1 MKYIDVVGKN
11 IEEAIKQGLIELNTT
26 EDNVEVTVLKQAGM
40 FSKAKVRLTL
50 INETQPIVEEKE
62 HLSLTDIEKK
72 LNEEKLV
79 EEKLNEENKSNE
91 EQNKE
96 EIEENANPQV
106 EANQSTEITTLAGK
120 VLVDICAQ
128 ISSNITIKET
138 QKERVIV
145 YEISGEGSDKLIGK
159 GGQALEGLQLIL
171 NSINRHKEPQKPDVV
186 VRIAEYEKMK
196 ESKLQKIAIDSANK
210 AIEINN
216 TVRLQTMNS
225 YERRIVHAFLQ
236 QDDRVET
243 ESFGVEPYRY
253 ITVRPKVKKED

>member
-11 IEEAIKQGLIELNTT
+11 IKEAIKQGLIELNTT
-26 EDNVEVTVLKQAGM
+26 EDNVEVTVLKQSGM

-50 INETQPIVEEKE
+50 INEAQPIVEVKE

-72 LNEEKLV
+72 LDEEKSV
-79 EEKLNEENKSNE
+79 VENKTNE

-96 EIEENANPQV
+96 EVEEKDVSQV

-120 VLVDICAQ
+120 VLADVCAS
-128 ISSNITIKET
+128 ISSSIVIKET
-138 QKERVIV
+138 QKERVVV

-171 NSINRHKEPQKPDVV
+171 NSINRHKQAQMPYIV

-196 ESKLQKIAIDSANK
+196 ENKLQKIAIDSANK